1 MDKPT
6 LFQAET
12 LIPLVL
18 AEEAYSLEQASKSRS
33 GPEKDLML
41 KKHKKLQKEWL
52 NAVHALLRS
61 PNAPRA

>member
-18 AEEAYSLEQASKSRS
+18 AEEAFLLEQASKSRS
-33 GPEKDLML
+33 GPEKDKML
-41 KKHKKLQKEWL
+41 KQHKKLQKEWM
-52 NAVHALLRS
+52 NAVQDLLVS